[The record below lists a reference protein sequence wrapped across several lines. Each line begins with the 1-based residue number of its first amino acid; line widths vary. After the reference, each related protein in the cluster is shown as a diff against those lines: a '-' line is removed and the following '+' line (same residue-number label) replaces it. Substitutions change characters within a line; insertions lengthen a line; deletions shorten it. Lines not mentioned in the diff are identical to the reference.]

1 MDTRAFTLTTADG
14 RDLEVVL
21 DGPEHGPVLVFYPG
35 TPSGAVSCP
44 LLTGPA
50 ARRGMRTVTWSR
62 PGYGTSTSQPG
73 RDVVDVVSDA
83 VEVLDRLGA
92 DNLVT
97 IGWSGGGPHALA
109 TTALLADRCR
119 GAALIGGAAPYGADG
134 LDWLS
139 GMGPENLEE
148 FAAAVAGHAAMEDF
162 LRPMRDPLR
171 AMTASQVAETLGELI
186 DDVDRAAA
194 AGELAA
200 FLAASMRRAVATGT
214 DGWRD
219 DDLAFVKDWGF
230 DVSSISRPVTIWQGV
245 HDRMVPDS
253 HGRWLAEHIP
263 GATLRLEQTE
273 GHLSLMHRAEEILD
287 DLLSGQATAA

>member
-1 MDTRAFTLTTADG
+1 MDTRAFTLTMADG
-14 RDLEVVL
+14 RDLDVVL
-21 DGPEHGPVLVFYPG
+21 DGPAHGPVLVFYPG

-50 ARRGMRTVTWSR
+50 ARRGMRTVAWSR
-62 PGYGTSTSQPG
+62 PGYGTSTSRPG
-73 RDVVDVVSDA
+73 RAVADVVSDA
-83 VEVLDRLGA
+83 AEVLEHLGA
-92 DNLVT
+92 DSFVT

-109 TTALLADRCR
+109 STALLRDRCL
-119 GAALIGGAAPYGADG
+119 GAALIGGAAPYGAEG
-134 LDWLS
+134 LDWLN

-148 FAAAVAGHAAMEDF
+148 FAAAVAGQAALEDF
-162 LRPMRDPLR
+162 LRPMQEPLR
-171 AMTASQVAETLGELI
+171 SMSASQVAEGLGELI

-200 FLAASMRRAVATGT
+200 FLAASMRRAVLTGI

-219 DDLAFVKDWGF
+219 DDLAFVKDWGV
-230 DVSSISRPVTIWQGV
+230 DLATISRPVTIWQGV

-263 GATLRLEQTE
+263 GATLRLEPTE

>member
-1 MDTRAFTLTTADG
+1 MDTRTFMLTLADG

-35 TPSGAVSCP
+35 TPSAAVSCP

-50 ARRGMRTVTWSR
+50 ARRGMRTVAWSR
-62 PGYGTSTSQPG
+62 PGYGASTSRPG
-73 RDVVDVVSDA
+73 RTVADVVGDA
-83 VEVLDRLGA
+83 VEVLDHVGV
-92 DNLVT
+92 DSFIT

-119 GAALIGGAAPYGADG
+119 GAALIGGIAPHGAEG
-134 LDWLS
+134 LDWTA

-148 FAAAVAGHAAMEDF
+148 FAAAATGTAAIEDF
-162 LRPMRDPLR
+162 LRPLR
-171 AMTASQVAETLGELI
+171 GPVSAMTASHVADGLGELI

-194 AGELAA
+194 GGELAA
-200 FLAASMRRAVATGT
+200 FLAASMRGAVAAGI

-219 DDLAFVKDWGF
+219 DDLAFVKDW
-230 DVSSISRPVTIWQGV
+230 DVDLSTISRPITIWQGV
-245 HDRMVPDS
+245 HDRMVPAS
-253 HGRWLAEHIP
+253 HGQWLAEHIP
-263 GATLRLEQTE
+263 GATLRLEPSD